1 MNKAII
7 VSLTL
12 ASSAA
17 AFGQGAIQVD
27 SLVGSVIKIQ
37 KSDGTDLLSG
47 SAQVYR
53 YDAAAPGGI
62 GANIGAVAPISG
74 SGRFRLTGAT
84 IVDGV
89 APGNTLGLI
98 VRAWDGGDG
107 TYAGAAENGTSKNWT
122 SKPLGGTDAGGNL
135 VFTPKLDG
143 FESFKL
149 SKTSV
154 TGPGGTTPSGTTSGT
169 NVIPEPSTIALGV
182 LGAAALVLRRR
193 K

>member
-17 AFGQGAIQVD
+17 AFGQGALQVD
-27 SLVGSVIKIQ
+27 SLVGSVIKMQ
-37 KSDGTDLLSG
+37 RSDGTDLVSG
-47 SAQVYR
+47 TAQVYR
-53 YDAAAPGGI
+53 FDAAAAGGI
-62 GANIGAVAPISG
+62 GATIGTAAAISA
-74 SGRFRLTGAT
+74 SGRFRNTGAT
-84 IVDGV
+84 TIGGV
-89 APGNTLGLI
+89 LPGNTLGLI
-98 VRAWDGGDG
+98 VRAWDGGATFD
-107 TYAGAAENGTSKNWT
+107 TATENGTSKNWT

-154 TGPGGTTPSGTTSGT
+154 TGPGGTTSASGT